1 MNELSLFNTLFD
13 DNCVGFPVFKTST
26 NYVPKVD
33 VKETK
38 NAYVLDMDLPG
49 LSEKDVEIDLKDN
62 ILTVASKDETPAE
75 NEKEHKSEEKNEVEE
90 DWQWLIHERRTTTFE
105 RRFSLPQ
112 DIDSETIS
120 AVFKNGVLTVTIPR
134 KAQASARRINISVA

>member
-26 NYVPKVD
+26 NFVPKVD

-62 ILTVASKDETPAE
+62 ILTIASKDETPTE
-75 NEKEHKSEEKNEVEE
+75 NEKEHKSEETSEVEE
-90 DWQWLIHERRTTTFE
+90 DWQWLIHERRATKFE

-134 KAQASARRINISVA
+134 KAQANARRINISVA

>member
-26 NYVPKVD
+26 NFVPKVD

-75 NEKEHKSEEKNEVEE
+75 NEKEHKSEETSEVEE
-90 DWQWLIHERRTTTFE
+90 DWQWLIHERRATKFE

-134 KAQASARRINISVA
+134 KAQANARRINISVE